1 MHKQVHA
8 ERASY
13 LKIVLKDGRLAGI
26 FGINVAFDP
35 GIMWELILRRID
47 LSEVKQA
54 FLDSPQKTARVLM
67 SKTWR

>member
-1 MHKQVHA
+1 VDA
-8 ERASY
+8 ARASY

-26 FGINVAFDP
+26 FGINAAFDP

-47 LSEVKQA
+47 LGALKQA
-54 FLDSPQKTARVLM
+54 FLASPQQTARALM